1 MKLDKYRKYQN
12 LTWSAI
18 HINNLRTIK
27 KTRVNLKMSAYI
39 ESPFYYRLNRH
50 ISLKPFRNRIGTRKL
65 HRRTRENISI
75 GYGKYR
81 KISIFIT
88 RNNYERIREQ

>member
-1 MKLDKYRKYQN
+1 MKLDEYRKYQN
-12 LTWSAI
+12 SHDLTLSAI
-18 HINNLRTIK
+18 QINNLRTIK
-27 KTRVNLKMSAYI
+27 KNRANLKNERIDI
-39 ESPFYYRLNRH
+39 ESPFYYRFNRY

-81 KISIFIT
+81 K
-88 RNNYERIREQ
+88 YQYL